1 MNNDIPDDA
10 QSSETDLCMLW
21 TVVQFLVFEIWPI
34 LYSNFVVNWGL
45 ALIENLFLDLIELI
59 ENLFLGLCGIY
70 FQ

>member
-1 MNNDIPDDA
+1 
-10 QSSETDLCMLW
+10 MLW

-59 ENLFLGLCGIY
+59 ENLFLDLCGIY